1 LKRQQT
7 HKCRPLSKE
16 TDKMK
21 DDGGG
26 GGGGGDNNKMNWIIY
41 FSFPKFPFVYSLVT
55 MNKIN

>member
-1 LKRQQT
+1 
-7 HKCRPLSKE
+7 
-16 TDKMK
+16 MK

>member
-1 LKRQQT
+1 MSPFKQRNRQ
-7 HKCRPLSKE
+7 E
-16 TDKMK
+16 

-26 GGGGGDNNKMNWIIY
+26 DDNNKMNWIIY